1 MSQINVGYPT
11 QAMGGVYALSAQA
24 AGVAA
29 VADGTYAGANATV
42 TISNNWTEAA
52 VIPAGG
58 ITIGS
63 NQRIECCV
71 FYKYTGATLNVDQGN
86 IAIYQRMDAFN
97 NRSLNIPEIV
107 LKPGERLAIRIYN
120 RAPAAQANITGTV
133 TFFAMEER
141 TFNQYVSRQRQELDQ
156 YAGIY

>member
-1 MSQINVGYPT
+1 MNQVIPGYPT
-11 QAMGGVYALSAQA
+11 QAMGGVYALSGQA
-24 AGVAA
+24 VGVAA
-29 VADGTYAGANATV
+29 VADGTYAGANTTI

-71 FYKYTGATLNVDQGN
+71 FYKYTGATLNVDQSN
-86 IAIYQRMDAFN
+86 IAIYQRMDAFD

-107 LKPGERLAIRIYN
+107 LKPGERLSIRVYN
-120 RAPAAQANITGTV
+120 RAPAAAANITGTV
-133 TFFAMEER
+133 TFFAIEDR
-141 TFNQYVSRQRQELDQ
+141 TFNQYVSRQRRALDR
-156 YAGIY
+156 YAGVD